1 MYVLP
6 VTSGY
11 QIQSTVY
18 SSAGM
23 VNILYASVK
32 WNMKWISIAYKHIVS
47 AATFQITT
55 IIIAGQNQQRHRN
68 PLATVV

>member
-1 MYVLP
+1 MCVLP
-6 VTSGY
+6 VTSSY

-32 WNMKWISIAYKHIVS
+32 WHMKCISLAYKHIVCAS
-47 AATFQITT
+47 TFQMATKIT
-55 IIIAGQNQQRHRN
+55 ASQNQQRHHN
-68 PLATVV
+68 PLTTVV